1 MPSHQVRQNRR
12 VEHEARPVFT
22 PAVAAP
28 SNEVI
33 QREAT
38 SDAGQSIA
46 ASLETAGIG
55 QSLEGST
62 RSFLEPKFGHD
73 FANLKIHDGGR
84 GEAGT
89 RHSGKPTVQRDPLPA
104 VPNYQLNSTFGQ
116 TPDPAS
122 RYRLGGDLTL
132 HLDPQLQASIQ
143 LHTQRSFAPGLISSG
158 IAGLGRGLPPLT
170 PATPGATA
178 APSAATSPMP
188 GSGTAAPPGSG
199 GGNPAAPGATPE
211 LPHPGSVGDIFS
223 AIASY
228 PVVQQALDRLKDQA
242 ASQASRD
249 WSRLNTGERILV
261 VSSGIM
267 IAAPALG
274 FSLADPAMRANL
286 GSILNGTPLPVPGV
300 PWLHLETNLQA
311 DSFMVGF
318 HVDLGHLLAPV
329 LPGFGAGS
337 PNAIGDP
344 PSAQR
349 AVQRD
354 IGTAATN
361 PAPDIGSSIN
371 ARLGAGAS
379 LDGRALEQFSSS
391 LGHDFS
397 RVRIHHDSEANQL
410 SKAVNARAFTTGQ
423 DIFFAQGT
431 YNPDSSDGQKLLAHE
446 LTHTIQQARGPV
458 SGTPTAGGVSLSDP
472 NDAFEQEAYAAA
484 NSLARGERVNVGRA
498 SSGVVQRS
506 VDNGGQMFLQRDPN
520 PPPAAPAPTTG
531 TGVKNT
537 FETPPFKVP
546 PEAVSLG
553 PVKMQAEIKA
563 ELSFDQPTPA
573 SSSSDPGAPT
583 QARAGVTASPTGG
596 VGYQAEVQKEFQ
608 RRSEG
613 ALAGWKPTIKG
624 GGKVTSNGGEIGV
637 EGAIERDFLAGTV
650 LSQTIKFTIL
660 GVDLKENDIT
670 FVGMSYTVAL
680 AKKFKAE
687 FMPGIEVE
695 VKGGIEFKFTPDWV
709 QIGKWIAEKLA
720 VSAAEAVVVDGAAV
734 AASAAAIIAPVGAA
748 AMIIAGFIQTGKNID
763 ASRAAIGTAVRLR
776 KQAKDYA
783 KAYAGKLTGGSGS
796 GPGADAAEEKIKTY
810 QIASRKE
817 RAEACNDLKEK
828 NGGYQKIYTDILAAL
843 RPKLFTQA
851 VAEFETNY
859 QAQFGIVESIGE
871 DWGMRGVFRKDM
883 RMILFADDE

>member
-1 MPSHQVRQNRR
+1 MPSHQARQNRR
-12 VEHEARPVFT
+12 VEHEVRPVYT
-22 PAVAAP
+22 PTVVAP
-28 SNEVI
+28 SNDVI
-33 QREAT
+33 QREAS
-38 SDAGQSIA
+38 SDAGQNIA
-46 ASLETAGIG
+46 ASLETAGTG
-55 QSLEGST
+55 QSLDGSS
-62 RSFLEPKFGHD
+62 REYLEPKFGHD
-73 FANLKIHDGGR
+73 FANVKIHADGH
-84 GEAGT
+84 A
-89 RHSGKPTVQRDPLPA
+89 
-104 VPNYQLNSTFGQ
+104 
-116 TPDPAS
+116 
-122 RYRLGGDLTL
+122 
-132 HLDPQLQASIQ
+132 
-143 LHTQRSFAPGLISSG
+143 
-158 IAGLGRGLPPLT
+158 
-170 PATPGATA
+170 
-178 APSAATSPMP
+178 
-188 GSGTAAPPGSG
+188 
-199 GGNPAAPGATPE
+199 
-211 LPHPGSVGDIFS
+211 
-223 AIASY
+223 
-228 PVVQQALDRLKDQA
+228 DQ
-242 ASQASRD
+242 
-249 WSRLNTGERILV
+249 
-261 VSSGIM
+261 M
-267 IAAPALG
+267 
-274 FSLADPAMRANL
+274 
-286 GSILNGTPLPVPGV
+286 
-300 PWLHLETNLQA
+300 
-311 DSFMVGF
+311 
-318 HVDLGHLLAPV
+318 
-329 LPGFGAGS
+329 
-337 PNAIGDP
+337 
-344 PSAQR
+344 
-349 AVQRD
+349 
-354 IGTAATN
+354 
-361 PAPDIGSSIN
+361 
-371 ARLGAGAS
+371 
-379 LDGRALEQFSSS
+379 
-391 LGHDFS
+391 
-397 RVRIHHDSEANQL
+397 

-423 DIFFAQGT
+423 DVFFRQGE
-431 YNPDSSDGQKLLAHE
+431 YKPQSSEGMHLLAHE
-446 LTHTIQQARGPV
+446 LTHTIQQSRGSV
-458 SGTPTAGGVSLSDP
+458 SGTSIGNGLAISDP

-484 NSLARGERVNVGRA
+484 DSVARGESVNVGRA
-498 SSGVVQRS
+498 TGGVVQRN
-506 VDNGGQMFLQRDPN
+506 VDNGQMVLQREGPN

-546 PEAVSLG
+546 HEAVSLG

-563 ELSFDQPTPA
+563 ELSFDQPSQA
-573 SSSSDPGAPT
+573 SSNSDPGAPT

-695 VKGGIEFKFTPDWV
+695 VKGGIEFKFTPDWI

-720 VSAAEAVVVDGAAV
+720 VSAAEAVAVDGAAV

-783 KAYAGKLTGGSGS
+783 KAYAGKLTGGSGT

-859 QAQFGIVESIGE
+859 QEQFGILESIGE

-883 RMILFADDE
+883 RMVLFADDD